1 MKSFLIALLLFSV
14 MLGGIFLCE
23 RYLSGTKEALLTS
36 LEECIPDA
44 DGAVSAS
51 ALNALN
57 TLWEENRERISHL
70 LPIEQTKALED
81 ALRDL
86 TSAVKHQNLPMLDE
100 AYEALR
106 DLLSEF
112 GKRSPLSPL
121 PEIRSFFPSS
131 HENHREFV
139 NIL

>member
-23 RYLSGTKEALLTS
+23 RYLSDTKEALLTS
-36 LEECIPDA
+36 LERCIPNA
-44 DGAVSAS
+44 DGAVSES

-57 TLWEENRERISHL
+57 TLWEENRERIARL
-70 LPIEQTKALED
+70 LPSEQREALEH

-86 TSAVKHQNLPMLDE
+86 TSAVRHQNLPALDE

-112 GKRSPLSPL
+112 GKRSSPSRSEIFGVASLSLTKP
-121 PEIRSFFPSS
+121 PTIR
-131 HENHREFV
+131 
-139 NIL
+139 